1 MQDTHA
7 KTRTETDSFG
17 PLEVAAD
24 RYWGAQTQR
33 SLGNFKIGG
42 ERMPLPLIRALGIIK
57 KCAAITNVALG
68 NLEPELGKAI
78 ADAAEEVIH
87 HKLDDNFPLV
97 VWQTGSGTQTNM
109 NANEVISNRAIE
121 MLGGAMG
128 SKKPIHP
135 NDHVNRSQSSN
146 DTFPTAMHIAFAEEV
161 NLTLIPALDYIAKA
175 LEAKSAAWR
184 DIIKIGR
191 THLQDATPVT
201 LGQEFSGYAAQVR
214 LGIERVKGCLPR
226 LYALAQGGTAVGTGI
241 NCPPGFAERFA
252 DEVAKFTGL
261 PFYTAPNKFEALAAN
276 DAAVELSGALN
287 VLAVSLFKIASDIRL
302 LGSGPRS
309 GISELSLPENE
320 PGSSIMPGKVNPT
333 QCEAMTMVCCQ
344 VMGNQT
350 AVTVAGSQGHFELNV
365 FKPVIAYNVLQSVR
379 LLAEASVSLT
389 DNCIAGIEPNTQRIT
404 ELMQRS
410 LMLVTAL
417 APKIGYDKAT
427 EIAKTAHKHG
437 TTLKEEALRL
447 GYISEADFDA
457 IVRPE
462 TMIGPGA

>member
-1 MQDTHA
+1 
-7 KTRTETDSFG
+7 
-17 PLEVAAD
+17 L
-24 RYWGAQTQR
+24 
-33 SLGNFKIGG
+33 L
-42 ERMPLPLIRALGIIK
+42 
-57 KCAAITNVALG
+57 
-68 NLEPELGKAI
+68 
-78 ADAAEEVIH
+78 
-87 HKLDDNFPLV
+87 
-97 VWQTGSGTQTNM
+97 
-109 NANEVISNRAIE
+109 
-121 MLGGAMG
+121 
-128 SKKPIHP
+128 
-135 NDHVNRSQSSN
+135 
-146 DTFPTAMHIAFAEEV
+146 
-161 NLTLIPALDYIAKA
+161 PALDYIAKA
-175 LEAKSAAWR
+175 LEAKSAAWQG
-184 DIIKIGR
+184 IIKIGR

-201 LGQEFSGYAAQVR
+201 LGQEFSGYAAQIR
-214 LGIERVKGCLPR
+214 LGIERVKSALPR

-252 DEVAKFTGL
+252 EEVARLTGL
-261 PFYTAPNKFEALAAN
+261 PFYTAPNKFEALASN
-276 DAAVELSGALN
+276 DAAVELHGALN
-287 VLAVSLFKIASDIRL
+287 VLAVSLFKIANDIRL

-309 GISELSLPENE
+309 GLAELSLPENE

-350 AVTVAGSQGHFELNV
+350 AVTMAGSQGHFELNV
-365 FKPVIAYNVLQSVR
+365 FKPVIAHNLLQSIK

-389 DNCIAGIEPNTQRIT
+389 DNCITGIEPNTQRIT

-427 EIAKTAHKHG
+427 EIAKSAHKRG

-462 TMIGPGA
+462 TMIGAGA